1 MKTIVVWAEIL
12 VMTGLVMIACSNP
25 PGEMTD
31 MSSDPEKPDTIGRET
46 LSSIDDYLN
55 FSYTGEQWIEVNDV
69 RLKVDGLVESP
80 LEMDYSRVLEH
91 NRYSK
96 VVTLDCIE
104 GWSVKMRWE
113 GIRVE
118 DLLKEAGMKD
128 SAYLVIFHSYDGY
141 QISMMLKDV
150 LASHMM
156 LAYKVNGTRLP
167 LELGFPFQLVAEGKS
182 GYNWVKGVAK
192 IEVQ

>member
-1 MKTIVVWAEIL
+1 MKTIIVWAEIL
-12 VMTGLVMIACSNP
+12 TITSLVMMACSHTT
-25 PGEMTD
+25 GEMPD
-31 MSSDPEKPDTIGRET
+31 LSSDPEVTDTIGRGP
-46 LSSIDDYLN
+46 LSSIDDYLHY
-55 FSYTGEQWIEVNDV
+55 SYTGEQWIEANDV

-80 LEMDYSRVLEH
+80 LEMDYSQVLEH

-113 GIRVE
+113 GVLVE

-128 SAYLVIFHSYDGY
+128 SAFLVVFHSFDGY
-141 QISMMLKDV
+141 KISMMLKDV

-167 LELGFPFQLVAEGKS
+167 LKLGFPFQLVAEGKP
-182 GYNWVKGVAK
+182 GYNWVKGVAE